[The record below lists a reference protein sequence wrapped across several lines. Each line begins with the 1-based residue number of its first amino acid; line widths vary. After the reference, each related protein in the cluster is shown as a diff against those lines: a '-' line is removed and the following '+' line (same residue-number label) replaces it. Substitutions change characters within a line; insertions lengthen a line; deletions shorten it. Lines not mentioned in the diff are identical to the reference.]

1 MPLISVPGDRSG
13 RRQGARTREPGDLP
27 SLRFRAGRGA
37 SATVE
42 LLDCPF
48 RTPELCHSGVM
59 RMSDIGPAGRATVM
73 VCITCRS
80 ADTLAADTLA
90 ADTLAAETLGAEAP
104 RAGML
109 LAEATG
115 SAAAA
120 VRGVSVLRI
129 RCLGNCS
136 RGPSAAIRCD
146 SSWTY
151 IFGGL
156 EPDRDATA
164 LIIGAQL
171 LAQAADGIM
180 PWRGRPE
187 SLKRGLIAR
196 VPPADFREEST

>member
-1 MPLISVPGDRSG
+1 
-13 RRQGARTREPGDLP
+13 
-27 SLRFRAGRGA
+27 
-37 SATVE
+37 
-42 LLDCPF
+42 
-48 RTPELCHSGVM
+48 M

-73 VCITCRS
+73 VCITCRD
-80 ADTLAADTLA
+80 AVDRLNVETLGAETAC
-90 ADTLAAETLGAEAP
+90 AETLGAQAP

-109 LAEATG
+109 LADATAF
-115 SAAAA
+115 AAAA
-120 VRGVSVLRI
+120 VSGVSVQRI

-136 RGPSAAIRCD
+136 RGPSAAIRCE